1 MRKSIFPTQYQYT
14 WETNKMEIL
23 NASDSDIPELC
34 RLLDILFS
42 QEEEFAPNAEAQ
54 RKGLLKIMENPEIGH
69 IMIARMDN
77 KIVGMV
83 NVLFTVS
90 TALGERVAI
99 LEDMVILPETRGN
112 GIGSKLL
119 ESAIQVAHIN
129 GCRRITLLTDQTNTS
144 AQRFYLK
151 HGFKLSTMVPFRL
164 MLKE

>member
-1 MRKSIFPTQYQYT
+1 
-14 WETNKMEIL
+14 MEIL